1 MQIKEFEAFTLKECL
16 QQVRSEMGAEAVILE
31 TRKFRKGGIMGLGAR
46 DAVAIVAATGITVTS
61 DLPHD
66 GVQAKAIRA
75 AKGEAPPAHRVES
88 PPVLSA
94 ASATRPTANRSAA
107 AARVAALGVYGSKT
121 GDREEKVRS
130 PISTDRTDEAEAYA
144 SLLAAASK
152 NHGTQRGVEA
162 AVPLRRQVANDD
174 EEIIPPW
181 KKTGSGIA
189 ANGIKPATRKSADI
203 DPSEMLL
210 EDGRVS
216 YLERAMGEIR
226 ECLVALQRGQ
236 HENHDRTVS
245 AVISAVAPAITAVN
259 AAGFALLSDD
269 MKPRFPELQARM
281 KDMGVSADLIQ
292 ELFDQLPDMGAWSE
306 QAQQPLAVSALRDLI
321 SRRISNCGP
330 IELTPG
336 KLKAVA
342 LIGSTGV
349 GKTTTIA
356 KLAAHFALMQGKRV
370 ALLTVDTYRIAAVE
384 QLKTYSQI
392 IGLPL
397 SVAYNHAEVPPIIE
411 QYADYDL
418 LLIDT
423 AGRSQKHI
431 MQVGELKSL
440 LEAVHCETHLVL
452 SAQIKEQDM
461 MEAARRFS
469 AARVDR
475 LIFTKLDETSSY
487 GTLLNVADRTGIPLS
502 YLTTGQK
509 VPEDLEIAEGSKLAS
524 LILD

>member
-1 MQIKEFEAFTLKECL
+1 
-16 QQVRSEMGAEAVILE
+16 
-31 TRKFRKGGIMGLGAR
+31 
-46 DAVAIVAATGITVTS
+46 
-61 DLPHD
+61 
-66 GVQAKAIRA
+66 
-75 AKGEAPPAHRVES
+75 
-88 PPVLSA
+88 
-94 ASATRPTANRSAA
+94 
-107 AARVAALGVYGSKT
+107 
-121 GDREEKVRS
+121 
-130 PISTDRTDEAEAYA
+130 
-144 SLLAAASK
+144 
-152 NHGTQRGVEA
+152 
-162 AVPLRRQVANDD
+162 
-174 EEIIPPW
+174 
-181 KKTGSGIA
+181 
-189 ANGIKPATRKSADI
+189 
-203 DPSEMLL
+203 
-210 EDGRVS
+210 
-216 YLERAMGEIR
+216 
-226 ECLVALQRGQ
+226 
-236 HENHDRTVS
+236 
-245 AVISAVAPAITAVN
+245 
-259 AAGFALLSDD
+259 
-269 MKPRFPELQARM
+269 
-281 KDMGVSADLIQ
+281 
-292 ELFDQLPDMGAWSE
+292 
-306 QAQQPLAVSALRDLI
+306 LAVSALRDLI

-370 ALLTVDTYRIAAVE
+370 GLLTVDTYRIAAVE

-411 QYADYDL
+411 EYADYDL

-440 LEAVHCETHLVL
+440 LEAVNCETHLVL

-524 LILD
+524 LILDE

>member
-1 MQIKEFEAFTLKECL
+1 MQIREFEALTLKDCL
-16 QQVRSEMGAEAVILE
+16 QQVRSAMGPEAVILE
-31 TRKFRKGGIMGLGAR
+31 TRKLRKGGLMGFGAR
-46 DAVAIVAATGITVTS
+46 DAIVIVAATGITVTS
-61 DLPHD
+61 DLQGERPIAPRQ
-66 GVQAKAIRA
+66 GNQATIAQSS
-75 AKGEAPPAHRVES
+75 AHRSASRITETE
-88 PPVLSA
+88 PVPARPA
-94 ASATRPTANRSAA
+94 ASARL
-107 AARVAALGVYGSKT
+107 AARGVYSPRSKDRDDDRPSASNPSSVPAEEDAYAALLAPAANKSVPDRGWRPNSSSKASMPVKVPSQPVPPLSAPAAPT
-121 GDREEKVRS
+121 GAS
-130 PISTDRTDEAEAYA
+130 WMEAP
-144 SLLAAASK
+144 
-152 NHGTQRGVEA
+152 A
-162 AVPLRRQVANDD
+162 AVPAQA
-174 EEIIPPW
+174 
-181 KKTGSGIA
+181 
-189 ANGIKPATRKSADI
+189 
-203 DPSEMLL
+203 SEA
-210 EDGRVS
+210 RFT

-226 ECLVALQRGQ
+226 ECLVSLQREQREG
-236 HENHDRTVS
+236 HERTVS
-245 AVISAVAPAITAVN
+245 AVVSAVAPAVTAVN
-259 AAGFALLSDD
+259 AAGFAAYADD
-269 MKPRFPELQARM
+269 LQPRFPGIQSRLRE
-281 KDMGVSADLIQ
+281 MGVSDGLIQ

-306 QAQQPLAVSALRDLI
+306 QAREPLAISALKDLI
-321 SRRISNCGP
+321 ARRVSSHGP

-336 KLKAVA
+336 RLKAVA

-392 IGLPL
+392 IGLPV
-397 SVAYNHAEVPPIIE
+397 SVAYNHAEVPPILE

-440 LEAVHCETHLVL
+440 LETVNCETHLVL

-461 MEAARRFS
+461 LEAARRFS

-475 LIFTKLDETSSY
+475 IIFSKLDETSSY
-487 GTLLNVADRTGIPLS
+487 GTLLNVADQSGIPLS

-509 VPEDLEIAEGSKLAS
+509 VPEDLEVAEGSKLAS